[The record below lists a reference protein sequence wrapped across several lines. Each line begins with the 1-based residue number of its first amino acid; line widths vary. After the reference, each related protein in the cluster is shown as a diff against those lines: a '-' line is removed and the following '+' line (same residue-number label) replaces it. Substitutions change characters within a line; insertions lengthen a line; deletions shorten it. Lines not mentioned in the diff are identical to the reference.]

1 MTGIN
6 DRNTIDRGNREHRRG
21 RGSRNG
27 AVVLLAI
34 TAQLVSACGSRLSG
48 SALTAAEGS
57 GSGGSTGS
65 GGASGSG
72 ASGTGTAGLP
82 GLADL
87 PARRPGA
94 PVDRRAEP
102 PEAPVQAPVED
113 PRAEEPP
120 PVPPFRPGA
129 TVEPPPSE

>member
-1 MTGIN
+1 MTGIH

-34 TAQLVSACGSRLSG
+34 TALLVSACGSRLSG
-48 SALTAAEGS
+48 SALTAAEGNSS

-72 ASGTGTAGLP
+72 ASGTGSAGSAGSAGSTAKGTS
-82 GLADL
+82 GSSGGSAGS
-87 PARRPGA
+87 AG
-94 PVDRRAEP
+94 
-102 PEAPVQAPVED
+102 
-113 PRAEEPP
+113 
-120 PVPPFRPGA
+120 
-129 TVEPPPSE
+129 TSSS